1 MSKIINIKVLRFKLS
16 LNNLFKVEVLK
27 GSIEIRYLFGD
38 TFSNKKLVTFLL
50 IVSLALFLLKSFL
63 WFVILPLPKGGVKI
77 ISPYKEDKKMI
88 TKQYKFTYKKK
99 LIK

>member
-63 WFVILPLPKGGVKI
+63 WFVILPRGVKI